1 MDDDTP
7 PPDDNRRRR
16 RPRQERDDSDDE
28 PPERER
34 SKRRSREDDE
44 DDEDWEADRPRQLRR
59 RRRDDDEDEDY
70 DPGLRMVAPVNTS
83 GLAIAAGYLGLISV
97 LCVPAPFALL
107 LGILAL
113 RYLKKHPK
121 LDGKARAIFAIV
133 MGTIFS
139 GVMLVVGVAAL
150 VGK

>member
-44 DDEDWEADRPRQLRR
+44 DDEDWEADRRRRR

-70 DPGLRMVAPVNTS
+70 DPGVRMVAPVNTS